1 MVNILVSGT
10 HLISPQFY
18 MIITEEDNAGRER
31 FNNYIFRCLVRD
43 GLEMKSHRSH
53 DRDSRKF
60 GTYLFIS
67 LFQIAQVQAVRQ
79 RVRQLRVLAA
89 QTNRYVPL
97 GPPMHQTRVSKV
109 CHSEFLFVMGNAC
122 FYVEIIRLLQ
132 QATYVLLLMK
142 M

>member
-18 MIITEEDNAGRER
+18 MIKTEEDNAGRER
-31 FNNYIFRCLVRD
+31 FKNYIFRCLVRD

-97 GPPMHQTRVSKV
+97 GPPMHQTRVSKY
-109 CHSEFLFVMGNAC
+109 
-122 FYVEIIRLLQ
+122 YVTQNFSL
-132 QATYVLLLMK
+132 
-142 M
+142 